1 MADKESGSF
10 FGFETTKERNRQSV
24 QVRGV
29 CARGV
34 PGSLPPTAARWLV
47 QIWAHASRFTSEWT
61 GGTRD
66 VRKEGR
72 KEERKTKRFIM
83 NICDIN
89 DHISFV

>member
-34 PGSLPPTAARWLV
+34 PGDSGTLAGTDMGP
-47 QIWAHASRFTSEWT
+47 RFTLHE
-61 GGTRD
+61 R
-66 VRKEGR
+66 VE
-72 KEERKTKRFIM
+72 EERKTKRFIM